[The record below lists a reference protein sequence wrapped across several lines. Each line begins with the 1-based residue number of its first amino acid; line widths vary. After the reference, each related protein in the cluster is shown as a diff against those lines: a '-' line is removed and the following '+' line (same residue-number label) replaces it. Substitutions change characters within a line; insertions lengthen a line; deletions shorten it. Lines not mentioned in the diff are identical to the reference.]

1 MPNFVNARSGGIVK
15 TRGSPVLLYTL
26 SFHCF
31 LKSAFFLESK
41 KTKAYQGYPKPDKDS
56 YNPLL
61 FSYELD
67 ELDEKHSIIVDSPK
81 MSYQFNLYA
90 RKSPPQIYRSI
101 SKP

>member
-15 TRGSPVLLYTL
+15 TRGSPVLFYTL

-41 KTKAYQGYPKPDKDS
+41 KTKAYQGHPKPDKDS

-61 FSYELD
+61 FSY

-101 SKP
+101 SKA